1 MTARFQ
7 VTYCSQCGGQF
18 GPGDSGFS
26 HCSDHAPAS
35 DFNDTTRTFHRTM
48 ESAFGPGERGPI
60 SDTEPM
66 HPADNLVITVSGLGF
81 AALLVMAVTGVLQ

>member
-1 MTARFQ
+1 MTAR
-7 VTYCSQCGGQF
+7 QF
-18 GPGDSGFS
+18 SEGT
-26 HCSDHAPAS
+26 AS
-35 DFNDTTRTFHRTM
+35 AQRILRDVPLADINDTTRTFHRTM

-66 HPADNLVITVSGLGF
+66 HPSDGLVIKVSGLGF